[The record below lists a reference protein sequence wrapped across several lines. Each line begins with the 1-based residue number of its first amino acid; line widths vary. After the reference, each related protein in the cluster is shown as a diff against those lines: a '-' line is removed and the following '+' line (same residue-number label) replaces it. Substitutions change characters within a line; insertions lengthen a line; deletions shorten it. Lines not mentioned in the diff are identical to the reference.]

1 MVLVWDFAE
10 KVRSSQENTAD
21 LSEVHQSNVLII
33 NIYYLKK
40 AKKMC
45 GTHVFLLF
53 LKTEACFSVAS
64 LASSVILL
72 PL

>member
-21 LSEVHQSNVLII
+21 LSEFHQSNVLII

-40 AKKMC
+40 TKKMC

-53 LKTEACFSVAS
+53 LKN
-64 LASSVILL
+64 
-72 PL
+72 